1 MVETKVPK
9 DIRKFKGKAIGPF
22 SFRQAICG
30 LLAIVVDLVVYRYI
44 LKTMEVTLDTS
55 MFIMILL
62 AIVILAFS
70 LEPHGMRME
79 VYLRN
84 VVYKNFVFPTK
95 RKVSTNLQSA
105 IPKKTSEEIARIN
118 KEYKERIAREPEWKM
133 YE

>member
-22 SFRQAICG
+22 SFRQAGCG
-30 LLAIVVDLVVYRYI
+30 LFAIIVDFVVYRYI
-44 LKTMEVTLDTS
+44 LKPMEVTSDTS
-55 MFIMILL
+55 MFIIILL

-70 LEPHGMRME
+70 FEPHGMRME

-84 VVYKNFVFPTK
+84 VVYKNFVFPTE
-95 RKVSTNLQSA
+95 RKVSTNLQGA
-105 IPKKTSEEIARIN
+105 ISKKTSEEIAKIN
-118 KEYKERIAREPEWKM
+118 KEYKERIAREPEWRM